1 MFMSVWGWVFCNQ
14 SKFDY
19 CSCKIILCYKAGQ
32 FGWISHLHWQAAGV
46 ISAWSEYNSVYMC
59 LGANKSDAPSM
70 QPSASNV
77 DVQLE
82 ILAVGDSLGH
92 LESWRR

>member
-1 MFMSVWGWVFCNQ
+1 
-14 SKFDY
+14 
-19 CSCKIILCYKAGQ
+19 
-32 FGWISHLHWQAAGV
+32 
-46 ISAWSEYNSVYMC
+46 MC

-92 LESWRR
+92 LES